1 MTDCFNNTTGMTSR
15 MLYFKCNCIF
25 LKEQI
30 EGKNETWRDVCQWL
44 KMSYAQRE
52 MISEVIRLIK
62 LILLIPATNASSEQ
76 AASAV
81 CHIKTYLTMEEL
93 EKLNH
98 CMILVNLPILCHC
111 LSHQNLFDDGA
122 T

>member
-1 MTDCFNNTTGMTSR
+1 MV
-15 MLYFKCNCIF
+15 
-25 LKEQI
+25 KE
-30 EGKNETWRDVCQWL
+30 
-44 KMSYAQRE
+44 MSYAQRE

-62 LILLIPATNASSEQ
+62 PILLIPATNASSEQ

-81 CHIKTYLTMEEL
+81 CRIKTYLTMEQL

-98 CMILVNLPILCHC
+98 CMILVNLLILCHC
-111 LSHQNLFDDGA
+111 LNVPM